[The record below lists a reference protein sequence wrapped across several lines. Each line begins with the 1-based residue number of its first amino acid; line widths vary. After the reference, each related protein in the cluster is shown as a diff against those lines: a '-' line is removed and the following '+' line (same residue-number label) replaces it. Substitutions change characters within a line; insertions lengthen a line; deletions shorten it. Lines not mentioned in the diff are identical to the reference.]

1 MDHNYAIENHT
12 AERYLLHELPEDER
26 DAYEEH
32 FFNCLVCA
40 EEIKSASDFMETARQ
55 VVQAELH
62 APLYAPPV
70 HHSWVWG
77 SWLNWR
83 TMLQPIPA
91 MACILFL
98 AVSVFS
104 AYQNGITIP
113 AWKAKATAAQ
123 HQAPLV
129 AQINPPKPVLLSE
142 SRDQNQPIVT
152 DKNTPI
158 NLQFDITLTGY
169 SAYDLGITTADGVE
183 KVPSRAVSAQE
194 ARYPVHMIVPAG
206 ALESGSYVV
215 VIQGVNSNGTE
226 SRVKGKSRN
235 LPFQLKIQD

>member
-104 AYQNGITIP
+104 AYQNGVMIPQIKHEVAAQIVPHDELVLGNVHGDQAKASVTKPITLKFTIP
-113 AWKAKATAAQ
+113 TDSVGVDSYQADIVSNSGVRKYSFNIS
-123 HQAPLV
+123 HQQAMDPVQIVLEAHALDSGKYLLV
-129 AQINPPKPVLLSE
+129 VSGPKGE
-142 SRDQNQPIVT
+142 
-152 DKNTPI
+152 
-158 NLQFDITLTGY
+158 
-169 SAYDLGITTADGVE
+169 VE
-183 KVPSRAVSAQE
+183 R
-194 ARYPVHMIVPAG
+194 
-206 ALESGSYVV
+206 
-215 VIQGVNSNGTE
+215 
-226 SRVKGKSRN
+226 
-235 LPFQLKIQD
+235 LPFELE